1 MSNNMSYEELESHL
15 KRVKDSFQKQQAT
28 QSQLQTT
35 ISMIQQQLAS
45 NKNLIDSEMK
55 SLDEEISKISK
66 DLKLLASDLVPRF
79 KSIEDIP
86 GIRTP
91 KWYDVDI
98 AFEAG
103 EVAERIFSTQINAE
117 GPFIITQITALW
129 EILDINPDDF
139 ANPPAQITN
148 KGRILPCTAYPMIVN
163 NLGITN
169 STTAYN
175 TPSLSQ
181 LCNRTGANTTWGP
194 LSDVPEF
201 DFQIEIGGSGRFWT
215 NQPISAA
222 ALYGYGGQPM
232 YMGVQGWIERSDRL
246 IVHATPLITV
256 PNKGKVRMS
265 FHGYQILT
273 HVSIS
278 EALGY

>member
-1 MSNNMSYEELESHL
+1 
-15 KRVKDSFQKQQAT
+15 
-28 QSQLQTT
+28 
-35 ISMIQQQLAS
+35 
-45 NKNLIDSEMK
+45 
-55 SLDEEISKISK
+55 
-66 DLKLLASDLVPRF
+66 
-79 KSIEDIP
+79 
-86 GIRTP
+86 
-91 KWYDVDI
+91 
-98 AFEAG
+98 
-103 EVAERIFSTQINAE
+103 
-117 GPFIITQITALW
+117 
-129 EILDINPDDF
+129 
-139 ANPPAQITN
+139 
-148 KGRILPCTAYPMIVN
+148 MIVN

-169 STTAYN
+169 STTTYT

-181 LCNRTGANTTWGP
+181 LNNRSGLNSAWGP
-194 LSDVPEF
+194 LSDIPEF
-201 DFQIEIGGSGRFWT
+201 NFQIEIGGSGRFWT

-246 IVHATPLITV
+246 IVHATPLIET